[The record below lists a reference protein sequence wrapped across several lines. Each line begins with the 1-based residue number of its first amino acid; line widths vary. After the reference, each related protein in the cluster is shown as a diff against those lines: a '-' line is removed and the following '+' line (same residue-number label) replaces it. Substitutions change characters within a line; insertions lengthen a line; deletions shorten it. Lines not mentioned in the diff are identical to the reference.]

1 MDIFTICWLTSFV
14 ICFPASIIGLR
25 IIQEVRV
32 KDIIAMFLASIL
44 PFFNIFVAA
53 ILCAPFFD
61 KFLDK
66 IVFSY
71 KE

>member
-1 MDIFTICWLTSFV
+1 MDMFTIVWLISFV

-25 IIQEVRV
+25 TIQEVRV
-32 KDIIAMFLASIL
+32 KDIIAMFLASVIPIFNVVMTLIL
-44 PFFNIFVAA
+44 CFPFFEKSLN
-53 ILCAPFFD
+53 
-61 KFLDK
+61 K